1 FWLRTLLK
9 YKTPPGRVLE
19 LGSAHGGFVALLRW
33 AGFDAR
39 GLELSPTVAEFA
51 RVTFEVPMLVGKI
64 EKQGVEKGSLD
75 VIALMDV
82 LEHLPDP
89 RTTMSHCLKLLKAD
103 GLLLI
108 QTPRYPEGLSYKAM
122 LANRDPFFDLLKPDE
137 HLFLFSARS
146 VRQFF
151 LRLNAPYVRFE
162 PAIFSHYDQFLAVS
176 KVDLPRR
183 ENPPPLIN
191 SPTQRIVQALL
202 DLDSRAKDVE
212 RRQAEAEADRAAQL
226 ENVHRLEAL
235 LAESEADRAARL
247 ENVYRLEALLAESE
261 ADRAARLATIGGL
274 GQRLEA
280 LLAESEADRAAQL
293 ENVHRLE
300 ALLAESDADRA
311 ARLENVYRLEA
322 LLAESEADRAARLAT
337 IGDLGQ
343 RLEALL
349 AEAEADRAAQLE
361 NVHRLEAVLA
371 ESDADRD
378 ARLENV
384 HRLEAL
390 LAESEADR
398 AARLATIGDLGQRLA
413 DVNQRLDASKA
424 VQAAQSAFIARQE
437 ELLND
442 TVARLQT
449 ISASRFFKL
458 LRRFGWRESPKPDE
472 NMKGLSDYANSGT
485 HDKQKLKRVVVDL
498 TPVLP
503 GGKNGGAK
511 LVATQ
516 LVKNLARLAPEIDF

>member
-247 ENVYRLEALLAESE
+247 ENVYRLEARLAESE
-261 ADRAARLATIGGL
+261 ADRAARLATIGDL

-300 ALLAESDADRA
+300 AL
-311 ARLENVYRLEA
+311 
-322 LLAESEADRAARLAT
+322 
-337 IGDLGQ
+337 
-343 RLEALL
+343 
-349 AEAEADRAAQLE
+349 
-361 NVHRLEAVLA
+361 LA

-516 LVKNLARLAPEIDF
+516 LVKSLARLAPEIDFELLTAENNHAELAALEGANVHRVLTSPGSTTQGALLSAYRWAEQ